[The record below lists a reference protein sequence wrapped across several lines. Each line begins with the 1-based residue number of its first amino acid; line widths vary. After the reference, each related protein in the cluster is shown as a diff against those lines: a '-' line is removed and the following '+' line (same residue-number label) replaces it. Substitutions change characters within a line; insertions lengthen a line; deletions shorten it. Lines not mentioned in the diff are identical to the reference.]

1 MLEFQTVARYAVI
14 GVFAV
19 SLIAALASWL
29 VRTQRVSP
37 FGALGR
43 ALRAAS
49 EPLIRPVERRL
60 VRAGGNPVH
69 AGWWLVVGV
78 AAAGVVLLSLL
89 NWLGGPLVGAVPALP
104 RGTRGGGWWG
114 VSRPRAWS
122 CCRSSTGWRARC
134 SGPERRSRAARERR
148 WRFSLSPPTTSSS
161 RRWWC
166 GWWPAGSD
174 GFVTPGGCDR
184 PMSSPI
190 GWSSRSAGCSPPA
203 GRGGSTGARS
213 PPGSRSGC

>member
-43 ALRAAS
+43 TLRAAS

-89 NWLGGPLVGAVPALP
+89 NWLAGTLFGAGAAFAGGPRVALAFLIVASYNVVFAALVVRVVASWFGRFRYTWWLRPAYVLTDWVVEPIRRLLP
-104 RGTRGGGWWG
+104 
-114 VSRPRAWS
+114 
-122 CCRSSTGWRARC
+122 
-134 SGPERRSRAARERR
+134 
-148 WRFSLSPPTTSSS
+148 
-161 RRWWC
+161 
-166 GWWPAGSD
+166 
-174 GFVTPGGCDR
+174 PGGAGGLDW
-184 PMSSPI
+184 SPLAAWLALWVLKQVLLAI
-190 GWSSRSAGCSPPA
+190 VGL
-203 GRGGSTGARS
+203 
-213 PPGSRSGC
+213 

>member
-1 MLEFQTVARYAVI
+1 MPVIQAVARYAVI

-19 SLIAALASWL
+19 SLVVALASWL

-43 ALRAAS
+43 VLRTAS

-89 NWLGGPLVGAVPALP
+89 NWLAGTLYGAGAAFAGGPRVALGFLIVAAYNVVFVALVVRVVASWFGRFRYTWWLRPAYVLTDWVVEPIRRLLP
-104 RGTRGGGWWG
+104 
-114 VSRPRAWS
+114 
-122 CCRSSTGWRARC
+122 
-134 SGPERRSRAARERR
+134 
-148 WRFSLSPPTTSSS
+148 
-161 RRWWC
+161 
-166 GWWPAGSD
+166 
-174 GFVTPGGCDR
+174 PGGTMDW
-184 PMSSPI
+184 SPLAAWLALWVLKQVLLAI
-190 GWSSRSAGCSPPA
+190 VGL
-203 GRGGSTGARS
+203 
-213 PPGSRSGC
+213 

>member
-1 MLEFQTVARYAVI
+1 MLEIQTVARYAVI

-19 SLIAALASWL
+19 SLVVALASWL

-78 AAAGVVLLSLL
+78 AAAGVVLLALL
-89 NWLGGPLVGAVPALP
+89 NWRAGALFVA
-104 RGTRGGGWWG
+104 GAAFTRG
-114 VSRPRAWS
+114 PRVAL
-122 CCRSSTGWRARC
+122 AFLAI
-134 SGPERRSRAARERR
+134 AA
-148 WRFSLSPPTTSSS
+148 FNL
-161 RRWWC
+161 
-166 GWWPAGSD
+166 
-174 GFVTPGGCDR
+174 VL
-184 PMSSPI
+184 
-190 GWSSRSAGCSPPA
+190 
-203 GRGGSTGARS
+203 
-213 PPGSRSGC
+213 